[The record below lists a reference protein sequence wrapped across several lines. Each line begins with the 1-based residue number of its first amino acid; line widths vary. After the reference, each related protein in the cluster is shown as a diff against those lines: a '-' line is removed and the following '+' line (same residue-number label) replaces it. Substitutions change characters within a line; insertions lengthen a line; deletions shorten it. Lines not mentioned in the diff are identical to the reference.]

1 MGFLAP
7 LYIAGFLAIGL
18 PILFHLMRRSPRGKQ
33 VFSSLMFLQQS
44 PPRLTKR
51 SRLDNILLLILRAT
65 AFILL
70 AFAFAR
76 PFLQFG
82 SNVDT
87 YQSTGHRI
95 ALLIDTSASMQR
107 GDLWQQAKGQVDAAL
122 KKVKPTDEVALF
134 AFDSTLRPAFSFDEW
149 NGTAVGERMA
159 ALRARLETLS
169 PTWAPTRLGDA
180 LANAADL
187 AAESVPGLNGKP
199 VSEKLRRE
207 VVLITDRQ
215 QGSRAEALQGHQWP
229 PNVLLTIPEVSLKG
243 VSNASLQWVSQ
254 SEMAEGTGA
263 EASGSPRL
271 RVRLA
276 NEAEATKEQ
285 FTITWAD
292 AQGPLKNQQAVTAY
306 CPPGHNQIVRIVW
319 PADGQVPDRLLLK
332 GDDAEFDNT
341 LYLVPPRSEAV
352 KVVYYGEDGPNDVRG
367 AQFYL
372 RSALGETPQRHME
385 FVHRSSGALSDTDLL
400 EARLLVITTPPP
412 AASYPR
418 LRRFVE
424 QGGGVF
430 WMLSNAENGQAA
442 VQFLNKAETPIPVTE
457 AVPDRSGNFA
467 LISRVE
473 TRHPLFAPFA
483 DARFGDFTK
492 IHFWKH
498 RKIRLPNPLPSDLQ
512 VLAWFDNNDPFLV
525 EHPIGKGWLRIATST
540 WTPADSQLALST
552 KFVPLLEGLIA
563 RQDLMAGGSQ
573 YVLGEPIS
581 LLMSNVSPPPPS
593 TTQPSAGGAT
603 RPAQLAQSTQPA
615 TRPEVIAGT
624 PGRRAVVAP
633 DGRRIEVLSTA
644 TTFEGADRPGIYRLI
659 TGNRDEE
666 IALAVNLPPE
676 ESRTTPL
683 AVEDFERWGAKL
695 AQSGGNS
702 APEGAEA
709 TATRE
714 RRLHLAELE
723 NRQKMWRWL
732 ILGVLLLLAAET
744 ALAGRLAHRAPAP
757 ESPP

>member
-33 VFSSLMFLQQS
+33 IFSSLMFLQQS

-82 SNVDT
+82 SNLDT
-87 YQSTGHRI
+87 YQSTGNRV

-107 GDLWQQAKGQVDAAL
+107 GDLWQQAKRQVDAAL
-122 KKVKPTDEVALF
+122 TNVKPTDEVALF
-134 AFDSTLRPAFSFDEW
+134 AFDSTLRPVFSFDEW

-159 ALRARLETLS
+159 ALKARLETLS

-180 LANAADL
+180 LASAADL
-187 AAESVPGLNGKP
+187 AAESVPGTNGKP

-207 VVLITDRQ
+207 VVLVTDRQ

-229 PNVLLTIPEVSLKG
+229 PNVYLSIPEVGLKG
-243 VSNASLQWVSQ
+243 VSNASLQWVNQ
-254 SEMAEGTGA
+254 TEMAEATGSEPSSTA
-263 EASGSPRL
+263 RL

-276 NEAEATKEQ
+276 NDADATKEQ
-285 FTITWAD
+285 FTITWGNT
-292 AQGPLKNQQAVTAY
+292 QGPLKNQQAVMAY
-306 CPPGHNQIVRIVW
+306 CPAGHNQIVRIPW
-319 PADGQVPDRLLLK
+319 PSDGQVPDRLLLK
-332 GDDAEFDNT
+332 GDDAEYDNT
-341 LYLVPPRSEAV
+341 LYLVPPRSESV
-352 KVVYYGEDGPNDVRG
+352 KVVYYGEDGANDVRG
-367 AQFYL
+367 AQFYM
-372 RSALGETPQRHME
+372 RSALGDTPQRHME
-385 FVHRSSGALSDTDLL
+385 FVNRGSGLLSDTDLL

-412 AASYPR
+412 AESYAR
-418 LRRFVE
+418 LRRFAE
-424 QGGGVF
+424 QGGGIL
-430 WMLSNAENGQAA
+430 WMLANAESGQAA
-442 VQFLNKAETPIPVTE
+442 VQFLNKPETPIPVTE

-498 RKIRLPNPLPSDLQ
+498 RKMRLPNPLPSDLQ
-512 VLAWFDNNDPFLV
+512 VLAWFDNSDPFLM
-525 EHPIGKGWLRIATST
+525 EHPGGKGWVRIATST

-581 LLMSNVSPPPPS
+581 LVMSNVPPPLSPPPS
-593 TTQPSAGGAT
+593 TAGATQPGLGT
-603 RPAQLAQSTQPA
+603 AQSTQPA
-615 TRPEVIAGT
+615 TRGEAIAGT

-633 DGRRIEVLSTA
+633 DGRRIEVLTSA

-659 TGNRDEE
+659 TGNGGEE
-666 IALAVNLPPE
+666 IALAVNLPSE

-683 AVEDFERWGAKL
+683 PVEDFERWGAKL
-695 AQSGGNS
+695 VQSGTRG
-702 APEGAEA
+702 AEGAEE

-757 ESPP
+757 EKSS